1 MVLGL
6 YFLRADDAFYHSL
19 FVDDESSAE
28 STHVL
33 ASVHALFTPNT
44 KFLYQLLV
52 SVGNKREGQVVLF
65 DELLVRLF
73 AVDTYTDYFIT
84 GLAQFIVVVA
94 QVAGLGGAARCAVFG
109 VEVENDF
116 LSLVVAQADFLAFFV
131 SSQYFG
137 SFVSYWLM
145 VSG

>member
-6 YFLRADDAFYHSL
+6 YFLGTDNALYHSL

-28 STHVL
+28 SAHVL
-33 ASVHALFTPNT
+33 AATHALFTPNT

-65 DELLVRLF
+65 DELLVRLL
-73 AVDTYTDYFIT
+73 AVNTHTDYFVA
-84 GLAQFIVVVA
+84 GLAQLVVVVT
-94 QVAGLGGAARCAVFG
+94 QVAGL
-109 VEVENDF
+109 
-116 LSLVVAQADFLAFFV
+116 
-131 SSQYFG
+131 
-137 SFVSYWLM
+137 WLM